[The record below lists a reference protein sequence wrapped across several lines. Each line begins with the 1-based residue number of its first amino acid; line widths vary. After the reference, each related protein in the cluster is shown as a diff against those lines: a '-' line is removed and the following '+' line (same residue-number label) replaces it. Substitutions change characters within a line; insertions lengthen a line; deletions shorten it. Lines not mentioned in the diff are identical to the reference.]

1 MHRCDQLFTPVGG
14 AGAAAHASLIF
25 CRLCGAQTDDIFVV
39 PATDEKGLE
48 IRSPTAY
55 GTGIKGF
62 RFKTFSFYFSVYN
75 GARGVTLEMELIQFC
90 LCPLF

>member
-48 IRSPTAY
+48 IRSQLLMEL
-55 GTGIKGF
+55 GLRGSVLRHFLFI
-62 RFKTFSFYFSVYN
+62 SVYIT
-75 GARGVTLEMELIQFC
+75 VQEE
-90 LCPLF
+90 